1 MYIPF
6 PSHGEMNSSC
16 GFMSA
21 TIGTGSLFSLE
32 KEDTEAEVL
41 PEVVVSDYGLRLPI
55 CIYEI
60 SA

>member
-1 MYIPF
+1 MHMPF

-21 TIGTGSLFSLE
+21 TIGTGSLFSPE
-32 KEDTEAEVL
+32 KEDTEPEVL
-41 PEVVVSDYGLRLPI
+41 PEAVVSECGLRLLI

-60 SA
+60 SS